1 MKVGKLPPDILE
13 RLVLEKKGKLNKKV
27 LVGPRLGVDVGVV
40 KTDGKYMVSSTDP
53 ITGALERVGWLAVN
67 ISANDVA
74 TSGAR
79 PRYLLSTILLPEGM
93 KEREL
98 KRIVDDM
105 DRAAR
110 SLGISILGGHTEIT
124 IGLNRVIIIS
134 TVIGF
139 TDKFITA
146 DRAKKGDAII
156 MTKSAGIEGTA
167 VLASSYP
174 KVLRSL
180 GFKDIKVATKFFSQI
195 SIVREAIKAFKC
207 NVVNSMHDPTEGGI
221 IGGVKEMA
229 IASGIGFRICET
241 KIPVHPITLKLCNV
255 LHINPLKLLSSGS
268 LLISVAPQHVNKVLS
283 LLRREGIQARR
294 IGEFTDSRMELIRK
308 DGSMEDLSGPIY
320 DEIWKVEELLS

>member
-1 MKVGKLPPDILE
+1 MKVGKLPPEMLE
-13 RLVLEKKGKLNKKV
+13 RLVLEKRGKLSRKV
-27 LVGPRLGVDVGVV
+27 LVGPKLGVDVGVV

-79 PRYLLSTILLPEGM
+79 PKYLLSTILLPEGM
-93 KEREL
+93 EEGEL
-98 KRIVDDM
+98 KRIMDDM

-110 SLGISILGGHTEIT
+110 SLEISILGGHTEIT
-124 IGLNRVIIIS
+124 IGLNRVIIIA

-139 TDKFITA
+139 TDRFVTA
-146 DRAKKGDAII
+146 DMAREGDVII

-180 GFKDIKVATKFFSQI
+180 GFQNIEEAKEFFSEI
-195 SIVREAIKAFKC
+195 SVVKEAIKAFRS
-207 NVVNSMHDPTEGGI
+207 NVVNAMHDPTEGGI
-221 IGGVKEMA
+221 VGGVKEMA
-229 IASGIGFRICET
+229 IASRLGFRIYESE
-241 KIPVHPITLKLCNV
+241 IPVHPITMKLCDI
-255 LHINPLKLLSSGS
+255 LHIDPLKLLSSGS
-268 LLISVAPQHVNKVLS
+268 LLISVAPRNVDKVIR
-283 LLRREGIQARR
+283 LLKRGGVRARK
-294 IGEFTDSRMELIRK
+294 IGKFTGNRMELIRK
-308 DGSMEDLSGPIY
+308 DGSIEDLSGPVY